1 MALDIQQTV
10 TDRII
15 AAIEAGT
22 PPWRKPWTGDRT
34 GAGFPMRSCNEPY
47 RGINVILLWLEAEE
61 RGYSSPFW
69 FTYRQA
75 QAAGAQV
82 RKGEKS
88 SPVVKFG
95 TFESSK
101 EATTD
106 GADPRKIMF
115 TKLYSVF
122 NAEQIDGLP
131 ETYYAKPAPVRDLG
145 TEPDSRLDAFFAA
158 TGAAIDTS
166 ADPRAYY
173 NPGTDRIHMP
183 PIATF
188 HSASGYYATLAHEA
202 THWTGHGSRLDRLKK
217 YADRQT
223 YALEEL
229 IAELGN
235 VILCTH
241 LGLTPD
247 FEQSGAYVASWLKAL
262 KEDKR
267 AIFRAAAE
275 AQKAADFLLAAAG
288 AVTPVEAQADNSIA
302 A

>member
-1 MALDIQQTV
+1 ML
-10 TDRII
+10 
-15 AAIEAGT
+15 
-22 PPWRKPWTGDRT
+22 
-34 GAGFPMRSCNEPY
+34 
-47 RGINVILLWLEAEE
+47 
-61 RGYSSPFW
+61 
-69 FTYRQA
+69 
-75 QAAGAQV
+75 
-82 RKGEKS
+82 
-88 SPVVKFG
+88 
-95 TFESSK
+95 
-101 EATTD
+101 
-106 GADPRKIMF
+106 
-115 TKLYSVF
+115 
-122 NAEQIDGLP
+122 GLP
-131 ETYYAKPAPVRDLG
+131 ESYYVKPAPARDLG

-173 NPGTDRIHMP
+173 IPGTDRIHMP

-188 HSASGYYATLAHEA
+188 HSVGAYYATLAHEA

-223 YALEEL
+223 YAFEEL